1 MQQELG
7 FDIIS
12 DLMLTPE
19 ECFNWEGKATSLY
32 CIVAGNVSSD
42 FRTTIQTLTHISKF
56 YQGVFYIMGDH
67 EYSETDDIL
76 GYTERLLEYCSRI
89 PNLAVLYHHVII
101 VDGVAVLGCNGWDT
115 EKDVM
120 EQRLQDIVY
129 LKKSIEKLQRHLDV
143 KKIIIVSNGVP
154 NKDLYF
160 GEVPYYADDMMPL
173 DYCLESDTEFKVTN
187 WIFGKYE
194 KIVDTR
200 LNGIN
205 YVNNPYYKRIP
216 YWAKRI
222 SIPL

>member
-1 MQQELG
+1 MELA
-7 FDIIS
+7 FDLIS
-12 DLMLTPE
+12 DLYLTPE
-19 ECFNWEGKATSLY
+19 ECFNWEGKSTSLY

-42 FRTTIQTLTHISKF
+42 FRTTIQTLTHLSMF

-67 EYSETDDIL
+67 EYADVEDIQ
-76 GYTERLLEYCSRI
+76 GYTERLLEACSRI

-101 VDGVAVLGCNGWDT
+101 IDGIAVLGCNGWDT
-115 EKDVM
+115 EKDAM

-143 KKIIIVSNGVP
+143 KKIVIVSNGVP
-154 NKDLYF
+154 NKNLYF
-160 GEVPYYADDMMPL
+160 GEAPYYADDMMPL
-173 DYCLESDTEFKVTN
+173 DYCLGSDTEFKVTN

-194 KIVDTR
+194 KIVDTH

-205 YVNNPYYKRIP
+205 YVNNPYLKRIP